1 MDRKTVIAVVL
12 AVMVIIASM
21 LVNNAIAAKKK
32 AAALPPEKPAA
43 EQPAVQAVE
52 PAQKPAAPAAA
63 PAAGAQAGEQAQPRA
78 AGAPAAGTGEVA
90 AVSAAE
96 LTEQSITLDTEVYR
110 VVFSNRGGVVTS
122 LKLKDY
128 KNLDGSPVE
137 MVFSKDTGRYPFS
150 LHFGD
155 ADAPP
160 VNDLFYFERAST
172 GNAVSFYR
180 TFASPSGVPFVLRKT
195 YQFQP
200 RDYLIE
206 LRVSIENS
214 VNEYPNLKFGD
225 FAYTLGFGPQI
236 GPPFTK
242 LDRYNEVR
250 QYMYY
255 VESKRHNANIP
266 KDGRLVLKSRVT
278 WAAIMGKYF
287 EVIAVPDATPY
298 TVTFV
303 NKPLEGLKDRS
314 SLYFS
319 RPADFSSAMQKD
331 VFRFYIGPKKRD
343 VLVRYN
349 SDEKNGFKLSGQK
362 FDETVPS
369 APLIGWLASLLRILL
384 DLFYRL
390 IPNYGVA
397 ILLLTLVIKLLFW
410 PLTNKS
416 FQSTAKMQSLQPKM
430 KELQAK
436 YKENPQ
442 KLNQEMAA
450 LYKKEGVS
458 PLGGCLP
465 LLLQLPI
472 FFALYNLLST
482 HFELRGASFIAGWIN
497 DLSAPEA
504 IVTFNPVNLLVW
516 KIDALRVLP
525 FLMLGTTFLQT
536 KVSQTTTPTDK
547 NMALMTYAM
556 PAMFFFILY
565 NMPSGLVLYWTAQ
578 NVLGIVQQLFYN
590 AKRKKEQ
597 GGEGGAEVAVVKKR
611 K

>member
-1 MDRKTVIAVVL
+1 VAAV
-12 AVMVIIASM
+12 
-21 LVNNAIAAKKK
+21 
-32 AAALPPEKPAA
+32 PAA
-43 EQPAVQAVE
+43 EVT
-52 PAQKPAAPAAA
+52 AQ
-63 PAAGAQAGEQAQPRA
+63 
-78 AGAPAAGTGEVA
+78 
-90 AVSAAE
+90 SF
-96 LTEQSITLDTEVYR
+96 TLETEVYR

-122 LKLKDY
+122 LQLKDY

-150 LHFGD
+150 IHFGD

-160 VNDLFYFERAST
+160 VNELFQFERSSL

-200 RDYLIE
+200 ADYLLE

-225 FAYTLGFGPQI
+225 LAYTLSFGPQI
-236 GPPFTK
+236 GPPFEK
-242 LDRYNEVR
+242 LDRYTETR
-250 QYMYY
+250 QYMYFA
-255 VESKRHNANIP
+255 EGKPRNANP
-266 KDGRLVLKSRVT
+266 KNGRLTLNGRAT
-278 WAAIMGKYF
+278 WAGIMGKYF

-298 TVTFV
+298 SITYV
-303 NKPLEGLKDRS
+303 NSPLEGLKDQS
-314 SLYFS
+314 SIFFG
-319 RPADFSSAMQKD
+319 RPEIKSSKNTD
-331 VFRFYIGPKKRD
+331 VFRFYLGPRKRE
-343 VLVRYN
+343 VLARYN
-349 SDEKNGFKLSGQK
+349 SAEKNGFKLADLK
-362 FDETVPS
+362 FEQSVPS
-369 APLIGWLASLLRILL
+369 APLIGWLADLLRIML
-384 DLFYRL
+384 DLFHRL

-397 ILLLTLVIKLLFW
+397 ILLLTLLIKLLFW

-416 FQSTAKMQSLQPKM
+416 MRSTARMQTLQPKM

-442 KLNQEMAA
+442 KLNAEMAA
-450 LYKKEGVS
+450 MYKKEGVS

-472 FFALYNLLST
+472 FFALYNLLNS

-504 IVTFNPVNLLVW
+504 IATFAPINLLVW
-516 KIDALRVLP
+516 KLDALRVLP
-525 FLMLGTTFLQT
+525 FLMLGTTFLQS
-536 KVSQTTTPTDK
+536 KVSQSTTPTDK
-547 NMALMTYAM
+547 NMALMTYMM
-556 PAMFFFILY
+556 PAVFFFILY

-578 NVLGIVQQLFYN
+578 NLLGIVQQLFYN
-590 AKRKKEQ
+590 AQRKKQ
-597 GGEGGAEVAVVKKR
+597 QEGGAELAVVKKR

>member
-1 MDRKTVIAVVL
+1 MDRKTIIAVVL

-21 LVNNAIAAKKK
+21 LVNNAIAAKRKP
-32 AAALPPEKPAA
+32 AALPAQKPAA
-43 EQPAVQAVE
+43 EQPAAQPAAPAVE
-52 PAQKPAAPAAA
+52 PAAQPAAPA
-63 PAAGAQAGEQAQPRA
+63 PGAQAGAQGQTGA
-78 AGAPAAGTGEVA
+78 AGATVGTGAVA
-90 AVSAAE
+90 AVPAPE
-96 LTEQSITLDTEVYR
+96 LTPQSFTLETEVYR

-122 LKLKDY
+122 LQLKDY

-137 MVFSKDTGRYPFS
+137 MVFSKESGRYPFS
-150 LHFGD
+150 MHFGD

-160 VNDLFYFERAST
+160 VNELFQFERVST
-172 GNAVSFYR
+172 GNAVSFSR
-180 TFASPSGVPFVLRKT
+180 TFASPSGIPFVLRKT
-195 YQFQP
+195 YLFQP

-214 VNEYPNLKFGD
+214 VNEYPDLKAND

-236 GPPFTK
+236 GPPFEK
-242 LDRYNEVR
+242 LDRYNESR
-250 QYMYY
+250 TYMYY
-255 VESKRHNANIP
+255 AEGKRHNANIP
-266 KDGRLVLKSRVT
+266 KDGRLALKGRAT
-278 WAAIMGKYF
+278 WAALMGKYF
-287 EVIAVPDATPY
+287 EVIAVPDATSY
-298 TVTFV
+298 AISFV
-303 NKPLEGLKDRS
+303 NKPLEGQKDRS
-314 SLYFS
+314 SLYFG
-319 RPADFSSAMQKD
+319 RPEIKSSKNTD
-331 VFRFYIGPKKRD
+331 VFRFYIGPKKRE
-343 VLVRYN
+343 VLSRYN
-349 SDEKNGFKLSGQK
+349 DAEKNGFKLADLH
-362 FDETVPS
+362 FEETVPS
-369 APLIGWLASLLRILL
+369 APLIGWLADILKWFLEKFYLLV
-384 DLFYRL
+384 
-390 IPNYGVA
+390 PNYGVA
-397 ILLLTLVIKLLFW
+397 ILMLTLLIKLLFW

-416 FQSTAKMQSLQPKM
+416 FQSTAKMQALQPKM

-436 YKENPQ
+436 YKANPQ

-450 LYKKEGVS
+450 MYKKEGVS

-472 FFALYNLLST
+472 FFALYNLLNS

-504 IVTFNPVNLLVW
+504 IATFAPVNLLVW

-536 KVSQTTTPTDK
+536 KVSQSTTPTDK

-590 AKRKKEQ
+590 AKRQKKQEDQ
-597 GGEGGAEVAVVKKR
+597 GGAEVAVFKKR

>member
-1 MDRKTVIAVVL
+1 VLSVV
-12 AVMVIIASM
+12 VIIGSM

-32 AAALPPEKPAA
+32 RTALPPEKPAT
-43 EQPAVQAVE
+43 EQPTAQ
-52 PAQKPAAPAAA
+52 PAQQQEAQALAAQAERPASQEAMAAPAAA
-63 PAAGAQAGEQAQPRA
+63 ELVEQ
-78 AGAPAAGTGEVA
+78 TF
-90 AVSAAE
+90 
-96 LTEQSITLDTEVYR
+96 TLETEVYK
-110 VVFSNRGGVVTS
+110 VTFSNRGGVVTS
-122 LKLKDY
+122 ILLKEY

-137 MVFSKDTGRYPFS
+137 MVFSGGSGRYPFS

-155 ADAPP
+155 AEAPP
-160 VNDLFYFERAST
+160 VNELFQIERSAT
-172 GNAVSFYR
+172 GSSVSFYR
-180 TFASPSGVPFVLRKT
+180 TFLSGSGVPFELRKT

-200 RDYLIE
+200 SDYVLKLDID
-206 LRVSIENS
+206 IKNS
-214 VNEYPNLKFGD
+214 VNEDLDLKFGD
-225 FAYTLGFGPQI
+225 IAYTLGFGPQI
-236 GPPFTK
+236 GPPFEK
-242 LDRYNEVR
+242 LDRYNESR
-250 QYMYY
+250 TYMYY
-255 VESKRHNANIP
+255 AEGKRHNANIP
-266 KDGRLVLKSRVT
+266 KDGRLVLKNRVT

-298 TVTFV
+298 TVSLLNRPV
-303 NKPLEGLKDRS
+303 EGQKDRS

-319 RPADFSSAMQKD
+319 RPEIKSSKNTD
-331 VFRFYIGPKKRD
+331 VFRFYIGPKKRE
-343 VLVRYN
+343 VLARYN
-349 SDEKNGFKLSGQK
+349 NAEKNGFKLADLHFEES
-362 FDETVPS
+362 VPS
-369 APLIGWLASLLRILL
+369 APLIGWLADILKWLLEK
-384 DLFYRL
+384 FYL
-390 IPNYGVA
+390 MVPNYGVA

-416 FQSTAKMQSLQPKM
+416 YQSTAKMQALQPKM

-436 YKENPQ
+436 YKANPQ

-450 LYKKEGVS
+450 MYKREGVS

-504 IVTFNPVNLLVW
+504 IVTFAPVNLLVW

-556 PAMFFFILY
+556 PAIFFFILY

-590 AKRKKEQ
+590 RRRQRMQEEA
-597 GGEGGAEVAVVKKR
+597 GGEAEVEKKR